1 MSKLSI
7 SVIIP
12 NYNGAHLLERNL
24 PTVLAAAAAYD
35 HGTEVIVVDDG
46 SSDSSVDLLKNRFPE
61 IRCVVHEKNRGFA
74 EAVHSGVRE
83 ASGELCFLLN
93 SDVQPDINCLA
104 PLADYFPDEHVF
116 AVSPTIYNESGTVE
130 NHSWYAAEFRHG
142 SLKRLPWNLT
152 DALVARKNGHLPQ
165 LYTSGGSMLVPKTNF
180 ELMGGFHPLYKP
192 FYSEDVDLGIRAWRR
207 GLASYF
213 EPNSKVIHQSQGSIK
228 DAFKR
233 GLVKRMRKRN
243 KYLLEWV
250 HIPLWR
256 LLAQSL
262 PFTLMQLLGE
272 LILLDR
278 VNLGGFADAL
288 RRINEVRAVRA
299 ELKIDECLSME
310 QVIEK
315 ITAGVRN

>member
-7 SVIIP
+7 SIVIP
-12 NYNGAHLLERNL
+12 NYNGIHLLDRNL
-24 PTVLAAAAAYD
+24 PSVLAAATAYD
-35 HGTEVIVVDDG
+35 QSTEVIVVDDG
-46 SSDSSVDLLKNRFPE
+46 STDNSVDLLKTRFPE
-61 IRCVVHEKNRGFA
+61 ISCVVHEQNRGFA

-83 ASGELCFLLN
+83 ATGQLCFLLN

-104 PLADYFPDEHVF
+104 PLAAYFPDEHVF
-116 AVSPTIYNESGTVE
+116 AVSPTIFNEKGTVE

-142 SLKRLPWNLT
+142 SLKRVPWNLP
-152 DALVARKNGHLPQ
+152 DALAARKNGRLPH
-165 LYTSGGSMLVPKTNF
+165 LYTSGGSMLLPKTNF

-228 DAFKR
+228 DAFKLA
-233 GLVKRMRKRN
+233 LVKRIRKRN

-250 HIPLWR
+250 HFPLWR
-256 LLAQSL
+256 LLTQSL
-262 PFTLMQLLGE
+262 PFTLVQLIGE

-278 VNLGGFADAL
+278 VNIGGFVDAL
-288 RRINEVRAVRA
+288 RRIDEVRTVRA
-299 ELKIDECLSME
+299 ALQSEECLTME
-310 QVIEK
+310 QVIK
-315 ITAGVRN
+315 QITSTLRH